1 MVKIK
6 TKVVLKIREG
16 MSPINSVSTVPR
28 LASDRTSGARS
39 LTITPCLS
47 LVD

>member
-16 MSPINSVSTVPR
+16 MSPINSAPATPR
-28 LASDRTSGARS
+28 LASDRTSGAAKAA
-39 LTITPCLS
+39 
-47 LVD
+47 VDWL